1 MWGTFFVAFRCCCWL
16 RAVRVFFVY
25 AFWFGVE
32 EKESIV
38 NKVPISLNCLPGP
51 SSRGG
56 GVVGGGGGAKER
68 LPEASK
74 ES

>member
-1 MWGTFFVAFRCCCWL
+1 M
-16 RAVRVFFVY
+16 Y
-25 AFWFGVE
+25 ASWFGVE